1 MRRVKESGIFQQGK
15 EKFSSML
22 GEEGRTP
29 GRTEVVSEQKA
40 NVMCVHFGI
49 LETGQQGGQQ

>member
-1 MRRVKESGIFQQGK
+1 
-15 EKFSSML
+15 ML

-49 LETGQQGGQQ
+49 LETGQQGDQL